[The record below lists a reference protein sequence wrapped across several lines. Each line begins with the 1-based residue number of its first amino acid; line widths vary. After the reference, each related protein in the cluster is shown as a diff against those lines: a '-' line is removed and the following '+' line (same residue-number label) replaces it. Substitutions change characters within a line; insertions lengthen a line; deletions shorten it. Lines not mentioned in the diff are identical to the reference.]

1 MPQTKDESYDK
12 ARDLAE
18 EALGEYAK
26 GDRETGAKLAK
37 EAVKANRDA
46 AEDVVH
52 DLDED
57 AATTGRAGRS
67 AQSP

>member
-1 MPQTKDESYDK
+1 MPQKDDNYDK

-18 EALGEYAK
+18 EALAEYAK

-37 EAVKANRDA
+37 QAVETNRDA

-57 AATTGRAGRS
+57 AETTGRAPQ
-67 AQSP
+67 ADQTP